1 MAVPGS
7 KHQASAAAISIAAVA
22 TLLMIGSSALAAKTD
37 DAIGLYEQ
45 NRFAEALRVFQ
56 QAYSETMKD
65 SRAAYYFALTLN
77 STGRTDSAI
86 GVCRHII
93 AKFPGSEAAAAARA
107 AIKKWNDFN
116 SVADASAKV
125 RAKFQASRM
134 GRPGEIGFGDK
145 DPDKIGILGLK
156 FELILGRRPRIRV
169 VFPDT
174 PAAACLRPQD
184 EIIAVNNVQTAG
196 LTKEEVFDL
205 LVGKPDTA
213 VSIRI
218 LRGERSQEVSL
229 VRISAARFSQQH
241 PDIWKQYLS
250 F

>member
-1 MAVPGS
+1 
-7 KHQASAAAISIAAVA
+7 
-22 TLLMIGSSALAAKTD
+22 
-37 DAIGLYEQ
+37 
-45 NRFAEALRVFQ
+45 
-56 QAYSETMKD
+56 MKD
-65 SRAAYYFALTLN
+65 SRAAYYYALTLN

-93 AKFPGSEAAAAARA
+93 ARFPGSEAASAARA
-107 AIKKWNDFN
+107 AIKKWNHFN
-116 SVADASAKV
+116 SVSDASAKA

-134 GRPGEIGFGDK
+134 VRPGEISFGDK
-145 DPDKIGILGLK
+145 DPDEIGILGLK
-156 FELILGRRPRIRV
+156 FELTLGRRPRIRV

-174 PAAACLRPQD
+174 PAEACLKPGD

-218 LRGERSQEVSL
+218 LRGARSQEVSL